1 MTKHEMNKRNRF
13 IPGSI
18 ERYVRNKEVRQ
29 QSTFTIEPDGTT
41 YWTVNGIK
49 VAENEFNAAY
59 PINGLISRSK
69 DGQLLDPRQTLA
81 YL

>member
-1 MTKHEMNKRNRF
+1 MTKNDMNKRNRF

-29 QSTFTIEPDGTT
+29 QSTFTFEPDGTT
-41 YWTVNGIK
+41 YWTVNGVK
-49 VAENEFNAAY
+49 MSENEFNAAY

-69 DGQLLDPRQTLA
+69 DGIFLDDRQRLA

>member
-18 ERYVRNKEVRQ
+18 ERYVRNKKVRQ

-69 DGQLLDPRQTLA
+69 DGIFLDDRQRLA